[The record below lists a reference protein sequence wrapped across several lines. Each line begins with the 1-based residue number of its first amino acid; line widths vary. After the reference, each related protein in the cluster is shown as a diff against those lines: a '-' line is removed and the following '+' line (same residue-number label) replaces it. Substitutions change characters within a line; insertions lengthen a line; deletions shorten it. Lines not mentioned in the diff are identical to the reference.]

1 MADKA
6 CVSLIILPSASQAD
20 VTSREFV
27 NDQFKGGEFILRQT
41 AAATTVSFANANIQG
56 NVPGTTQW
64 YTIGTIVPATA
75 QIFTKHLTI
84 YPGASTVND
93 STALQ
98 PAPTGYVIN
107 GFLPNRWRVTS
118 TNVSTSAATF
128 SLSANLYA

>member
-1 MADKA
+1 MLGHLTIATAGITFGIDP
-6 CVSLIILPSASQAD
+6 VLERP
-20 VTSREFV
+20 RP
-27 NDQFKGGEFILRQT
+27 DQHRGGEFILRQT

-64 YTIGTIVPATA
+64 YTIATITPATA
-75 QIFTKHLTI
+75 ATFTKHLTI

-98 PAPTGYVIN
+98 PAAAPYVIN
-107 GFLPNRWRVTS
+107 GLLPNRWRIPS

-128 SLSANLYA
+128 SVSANLYP